1 MHNEIYGLA
10 ALYFLLISVIT
21 SCITAAD
28 KIKAKKSKHR
38 LSERTLFILA
48 FLGGSVGEY
57 ITMKLIRHKTL
68 HKRYMIGL
76 PVIIFLQ
83 VSVIFNFI
91 LWQTGII
98 QNII

>member
-38 LSERTLFILA
+38 TSERTLFILA

-68 HKRYMIGL
+68 HKRFMIGL

-83 VSVIFNFI
+83 VSVIIIFI
-91 LWQTGII
+91 LWQTGIL

>member
-38 LSERTLFILA
+38 TSERTLFILA

-68 HKRYMIGL
+68 HKRFMIGL

-83 VSVIFNFI
+83 VSVIIIFV
-91 LWQTGII
+91 LWQTGIL